1 MKAHTK
7 QILLGLLLALTG
19 LAWLAW
25 IQLGIEMTGTSLTS
39 NFMDQVDM
47 QRTDFQ
53 GYEIRN
59 LLGRFASKYKSA
71 ISPVWPPAIP
81 ISIGFFL
88 LGSGW
93 RMWRQR
99 LAEKR

>member
-7 QILLGLLLALTG
+7 QILLGLFLALIG
-19 LAWLAW
+19 VAWVAL
-25 IQLGIEMTGTSLTS
+25 IQFGIEMTGTSLTS

-53 GYEIRN
+53 GYEIRR
-59 LLGRFASKYKSA
+59 LLGRFAGEYKRL